1 MNRDNQVKAKT
12 ARRLALL
19 VVGLLLNS
27 CARAESWHIGIL
39 AMRGET
45 LTRSHWQPLEDAL
58 NQQLADQRFHIQ
70 PLNLQ
75 QMQEAVN
82 NGSVQFVVTNPAQFV
97 QLNSQSPLRW
107 LASLRSSLATSNV
120 IGSVILTRRDS
131 GIASPADLIGKT
143 VGAIDP
149 QAFGGYLLG
158 YKALGDSGLRPERDL
173 HLRFTGFPADAL
185 LYLLREQAVQ
195 AAIVPV
201 CLLEKMADEGLVKKA
216 DFVAVIDRPAAIP
229 CLTSTPL
236 YPDWSFAALPAV
248 SDALADRVTRA
259 LLNAP
264 DNAAFHWG
272 APAST
277 SQVEALLR
285 EVRQHP
291 QQRRLWL
298 EMKSWLIQHR
308 LIMGGIGLGLL
319 LLTLNYIW
327 VMLLV
332 RRRGRQLERNA
343 IRLREQE
350 QALQTAR
357 QMSVL
362 GEMTS
367 GFAHELNQPLSA
379 IRHYAQGCTIRL
391 QKQDPQHPI
400 LPALEH
406 IDLQAQRGADT
417 LRNLRHWVSQ
427 AHGRPGQTEQWEPI
441 SVRQAIDRVWQ
452 WLRMPQQYPELLLN
466 SDVDR
471 TLTLVLPPVLLE
483 QILANLILNAAQAG
497 AKMLWISAV
506 HDPGGGIITLQ
517 DNGGGIDSAQLAQAF
532 QPFKTSRQGG
542 MGLGL
547 VICQRLVGYGR
558 GEISI
563 ANRTA
568 PDGRPGVA
576 AVLTFTQQQQRRG
589 DGDNSS
595 IG

>member
-1 MNRDNQVKAKT
+1 MRAKKR
-12 ARRLALL
+12 RRLALL
-19 VVGLLLNS
+19 ASALLLN
-27 CARAESWHIGIL
+27 AQAWADSWNIGVL
-39 AMRGET
+39 AMRGEVF
-45 LTRSHWQPLEDAL
+45 TRSHWQPLEAAL
-58 NQQLADQRFHIQ
+58 NQQLPDQQFHIQ
-70 PLNLQ
+70 PLDLQ

-97 QLNSQSPLRW
+97 QLNSHSPLRW
-107 LASLRSSLATSNV
+107 LASLRSSPGTGNV
-120 IGSVILTRRDS
+120 IGSVILTRRNS
-131 GIASPADLIGKT
+131 GISSATDLIGKT

-158 YKALGDSGLRPERDL
+158 MKALSDAGLRPERDL

-185 LYLLREQAVQ
+185 IYLLREQVVH

-201 CLLEKMADEGLVKKA
+201 CLLEKMADEGLVNKA
-216 DFVAVIDRPAAIP
+216 DFVAVIRRPAVIP
-229 CLTSTPL
+229 CLNSTPL
-236 YPDWSFAALPAV
+236 YPDWSFAALPEV
-248 SDALADRVTRA
+248 SDVLADRVTRA
-259 LLNAP
+259 LFNAP
-264 DNAAFHWG
+264 EDAAFHWG

-291 QQRRLWL
+291 RQRQLWL
-298 EMKSWLIQHR
+298 DVKSWLIQHR
-308 LIMGGIGLGLL
+308 FIMGGTALALL

-343 IRLREQE
+343 VQLRDQE

-379 IRHYAQGCTIRL
+379 IRHYAQGCSIRL
-391 QKQDPQHPI
+391 QKQDRQHPL

-406 IDLQAQRGADT
+406 IDQQAQRGADT

-427 AHGRPGQTEQWEPI
+427 AQGKPMLADEWEQI
-441 SVRQAIDRVWQ
+441 SVRQAIDHVWQ
-452 WLRMPQQYPELLLN
+452 WLRVPQQFPQLLLN

-471 TLTLVLPPVLLE
+471 SVTLVLPPVLLE
-483 QILANLILNAAQAG
+483 QVLANLILNAAQVG

-506 HDPGGGIITLQ
+506 REATGVRITLQ
-517 DNGGGIDSAQLAQAF
+517 DNGGGIDASQLDQAF
-532 QPFKTSRQGG
+532 QPFKTRRKEG

-547 VICQRLVGYGR
+547 VICQRLVRYGR

-563 ANRTA
+563 INQTA
-568 PDGRPGVA
+568 PDGQPGA
-576 AVLTFTQQQQRRG
+576 AVVLAFNRQEER
-589 DGDNSS
+589 
-595 IG
+595 